1 MLLIQELTT
10 ALVKD
15 QYSLLLD
22 SPGGDRFP
30 IAAVYLCKARC
41 CEGSSCTARGLNL
54 RLHASQMC
62 NMQPAIKHRAVFRRC
77 TSFD

>member
-41 CEGSSCTARGLNL
+41 CEGTSCTARGLNF
-54 RLHASQMC
+54 RLHASQLR
-62 NMQPAIKHRAVFRRC
+62 NMQPAIKCKQV
-77 TSFD
+77 